1 MTDAIIVDH
10 VSKSFGPTK
19 ALTDVSL
26 TIGRGQSRGLIGK
39 NGAGKSTLMS
49 ILTGLVH
56 PDSGAV
62 RVLDDDG
69 QDNFSAV
76 GCVYQRSTLVPG
88 ATAAENICLSR
99 YPRRRGL
106 ISWRSV
112 RQTALEALDE
122 WGCAHVADLAV
133 DELDPLERKVVEI
146 CRVLSAGPRVLLLDE
161 PTAGLDRAAAQRL
174 FDQMAQARK
183 RGVTTIYVSHHL
195 HEVFEVCDSVS
206 VLRDGQLVLTEELQR
221 LSMPDL
227 VEAMVGETVAEQSAA
242 ARRHR
247 LAARE
252 VEHEH
257 PVLVARELTAPPKVR
272 HVDLDLRPGE
282 CVGLTGLDGAGHMQ
296 VAEVLTGQRA
306 SLSGTITVDGRPLP
320 TGDIGGCIA
329 SGIGYTPEDRH
340 SSGYIPGLSVAENAT
355 LSIMSKFTNRLG
367 VLNFRKRD
375 EFYHKLATEWA
386 IKAHSPGQ
394 AVEELS
400 GGNQQKV
407 VLARSV
413 AADPRVLVLMN
424 PTAGVDVSAKDSI
437 YATIDELKRQ
447 GQSVLLATSDD
458 GDLEICDRILV
469 MFDGEVV
476 AEMHPPFSE
485 TDIAAA
491 VQGPGAATPATT
503 PATTPAASYSA
514 DEEIQP

>member
-1 MTDAIIVDH
+1 MTEAIIVDR
-10 VSKSFGPTK
+10 VSKSFGPTQ
-19 ALTDVSL
+19 ALADVSL
-26 TIGRGQSRGLIGK
+26 TIGRGESRGLIGK

-56 PDSGAV
+56 PDSGTV
-62 RVLDDDG
+62 RVLDDRGRD
-69 QDNFSAV
+69 DFSTV

-88 ATAAENICLSR
+88 ASAAENISLGR
-99 YPRRRGL
+99 YPRRFGL
-106 ISWRSV
+106 IRWDAV
-112 RQTALEALDE
+112 RRDAVEVLAE
-122 WGCAHVADLAV
+122 WGCAHLADHAV
-133 DELDPLERKVVEI
+133 DQLDPLERKIVEI
-146 CRVLSAGPRVLLLDE
+146 CRVLSAGPKVLLLDE

-174 FDQMAQARK
+174 FEHMEQAHQ

-195 HEVFEVCDSVS
+195 HEVFKVCDSVS
-206 VLRDGQLVLTEELQR
+206 VLRDGKLVLTEQLQT

-227 VEAMVGETVAEQSAA
+227 VEAMVGETIAAQEAE

-247 LAARE
+247 QAAAQGRTE
-252 VEHEH
+252 Q
-257 PVLVARELTAPPKVR
+257 PVLVARELTAQPKVR
-272 HVDLDLRPGE
+272 QVDLELRAGE

-306 SLSGTITVDGRPLP
+306 LDEGTVTVDGRRLP
-320 TGDIGGCIA
+320 TGDIHRAVAAGVGF
-329 SGIGYTPEDRH
+329 TPEDRH
-340 SSGYIPGLSVAENAT
+340 LSGYIPGLSVAENTT
-355 LSIMSKFTNRLG
+355 LGILSQFTNRFG

-375 EFYHKLATEWA
+375 EFYRKLADKWD

-437 YATIDELKRQ
+437 YATIDELKRA

-485 TDIAAA
+485 TEIAAA
-491 VQGPGAATPATT
+491 VQGPGTAATATV
-503 PATTPAASYSA
+503 AASPRPA
-514 DEEIQP
+514 DKEIQL